1 MATILA
7 AFSFLFANVPCIYF
21 KYDENDDG
29 LSWRIMLATQEE
41 HDSARDE
48 QRLNQVQSWGK
59 PLQPAFRMSLFDD
72 DEGWS
77 DKNPAVD
84 AEGNTVPHL
93 TRYANEPKTRKRN
106 PVIAAFEKENGRL
119 PTVGDTFTVKGT
131 GDLFAPTTFAPR
143 GDRSAT
149 GKYGANMPDIL
160 TKEQWDA
167 IPEAQQK
174 RQNCVFDLVHVTK
187 VVIEPTAEEPEVME
201 DTPQPAKRHE
211 RW

>member
-1 MATILA
+1 MAPILA
-7 AFSFLFANVPCIYF
+7 AFSFIFSNVPCIYF
-21 KYDENDDG
+21 KRDANDDG

-72 DEGWS
+72 DDGWS

-84 AEGNTVPHL
+84 AEGNSVPHL

-106 PVIAAFEKENGRL
+106 PVIAAFVKDNERL
-119 PTVGDTFTVKGT
+119 PTVGDTFTVEGT

-143 GDRSAT
+143 GDYGAT
-149 GKYGANMPDIL
+149 GKYGVPTDFIL
-160 TKEQWDA
+160 TKEQWES
-167 IPEAQQK
+167 IPEASRK
-174 RQNCVFDLVHVTK
+174 RQSCVFDLVHVTK
-187 VVIEPTAEEPEVME
+187 VEIEPTAPEPEVME
-201 DTPQPAKRHE
+201 DTPQPAKRR